1 MKKKSMFWLAILLIA
16 ALLVGCGQTE
26 NTETTPT
33 EPTVTV
39 TEEPTEAPTEEV
51 TEAPTEAPTEADEEE
66 EEDIVYEGDAS
77 SYYIDVVYA
86 EQIERYHT
94 ALSEK
99 WDEGKYLE
107 NGMSEVLTAYY
118 AGNPLNNVGFGFQ
131 DLDNDGRWELI
142 IGAIEDAEECPAV
155 FEIWT
160 LVDNKPVMLAQTS
173 ARSQY
178 MLQFVEEDNMWYV
191 ANEGSSGAFCSAYYS
206 MMLIDG
212 KLEVMQGVIYDSQA
226 DPENPW
232 FMAYDMDGDTSN
244 DDPVDEDTAIAI
256 REINRSHYTA
266 IEYFPYILYK

>member
-1 MKKKSMFWLAILLIA
+1 MKKIASFWLAILMIA
-16 ALLVGCGQTE
+16 ALLAGCAPAE
-26 NTETTPT
+26 NPETIPT
-33 EPTVTV
+33 DPTTV
-39 TEEPTEAPTEEV
+39 TEEPTDAPTEEV
-51 TEAPTEAPTEADEEE
+51 TETPTEAPTEAE
-66 EEDIVYEGDAS
+66 EEDEEDIIYEGDAS

-86 EQIERYHT
+86 EQIDRYYT
-94 ALSEK
+94 ALAEK
-99 WDEGKYLE
+99 WDEEKYLE

-131 DLDNDGRWELI
+131 DLDNDGYWELI
-142 IGAIEDAEECPAV
+142 IGAIEDAEECPVA

-160 LVDNKPVMLAQTS
+160 LVDDKPVMLAQTS

-191 ANEGSSGAFCSAYYS
+191 ANEGSSGAFGSGHYS
-206 MMLIDG
+206 LMLING
-212 KLEVMQGVIYDSQA
+212 KLEVMQGVIYDAQA

-256 REINRSHYTA
+256 REISRSHYTA

>member
-1 MKKKSMFWLAILLIA
+1 MKKNMFIWLVVLLVA
-16 ALLVGCGQTE
+16 ALLVGCAPSE

-33 EPTVTV
+33 EPTITE

-51 TEAPTEAPTEADEEE
+51 TEAPTEAPTEAEE

-77 SYYIDVVYA
+77 SYYIDVAYA
-86 EQIERYHT
+86 DQIDRYYT

-160 LVDNKPVMLAQTS
+160 LVDDKPVMLTQTS
-173 ARSQY
+173 ARNQY

-191 ANEGSSGAFCSAYYS
+191 ANEGSSGAFGSGYYS
-206 MMLIDG
+206 LMLIDG
-212 KLEVMQGVIYDSQA
+212 KLEVMQGILYDAQA
-226 DPENPW
+226 DSENPW
-232 FMAYDMDGDTSN
+232 FMTYDMDGDTSN

>member
-1 MKKKSMFWLAILLIA
+1 MKKIFAFTLATLLAA
-16 ALLVGCGQTE
+16 ALLVGCGSAE

-33 EPTVTV
+33 EEPTTVV
-39 TEEPTEAPTEEV
+39 TEEPTEAPTEEA
-51 TEAPTEAPTEADEEE
+51 TDAPSEAPTEADE

-77 SYYIDVVYA
+77 SYYIDVAYA

-99 WDEGKYLE
+99 WSEDKYFE

-118 AGNPLNNVGFGFQ
+118 AGTPLNNVGFGFV
-131 DLDNDGRWELI
+131 DLDNDGHWELI

-160 LVDNKPVMLAQTS
+160 LVNNEPVMLAQSS

-178 MLQFVEEDNMWYV
+178 LLQFVEEDNMWYV
-191 ANEGSSGAFCSAYYS
+191 ANEGSNGAFGSANYYL
-206 MMLIDG
+206 MLIDG
-212 KLEVMQGVIYDSQA
+212 KLEVMQGVIYDAQA

-232 FMAYDMDGDTSN
+232 FMTYDMDGDISN
-244 DDPVDEDTAIAI
+244 DDPVDEDTATAI
-256 REINRSHYTA
+256 LETNRSHYTA